1 MLRCGVAGLALLVA
15 ISTPEC
21 AKPELAAEAAT
32 ISSDLT
38 PLFSVK
44 ELMEN
49 IIDPQADFIFEAVAV
64 DIDARGTVE
73 TKPTSDEDWARVQRA
88 TVLLA
93 ESTNLL
99 KMPRR
104 VAPEGEKNELSGPG
118 KPELAPEQIQA
129 KLDQDRHLWN
139 SHVDQLRDELL
150 KVLEIVKARDSDKLF
165 EAGSNIDRACETC
178 HLEYWYPGD
187 KAAVLRDR
195 TSHVYGVQGG
205 TK

>member
-21 AKPELAAEAAT
+21 
-32 ISSDLT
+32 
-38 PLFSVK
+38 
-44 ELMEN
+44 
-49 IIDPQADFIFEAVAV
+49 
-64 DIDARGTVE
+64 DARGTVE
-73 TKPTSDEDWARVQRA
+73 TKPTSDEDWARVRRA

-99 KMPRR
+99 KD
-104 VAPEGEKNELSGPG
+104 APEGCSGRRKERTERSWKARARARADSG
-118 KPELAPEQIQA
+118 KARSGSSP
-129 KLDQDRHLWN
+129 WN

-150 KVLEIVKARDSDKLF
+150 KMLEIVKARDSDKLF

>member
-21 AKPELAAEAAT
+21 
-32 ISSDLT
+32 
-38 PLFSVK
+38 
-44 ELMEN
+44 
-49 IIDPQADFIFEAVAV
+49 
-64 DIDARGTVE
+64 DARGTVE
-73 TKPTSDEDWARVQRA
+73 TKPTSDEDWARVRRA

-118 KPELAPEQIQA
+118 KPELAPEPIQA

-150 KVLEIVKARDSDKLF
+150 KMLEIVKARDSDKLF

-178 HLEYWYPGD
+178 HLEYWYTGD